1 MRRERSA
8 KVQYGTYRMEGNV
21 VYAIVKND
29 AKTTSKWTFLLCNS
43 ELGSGFSTRLI
54 VTSMV
59 LCQGTA
65 ATGDRLSTVEG
76 LDFLFEPVNDWGK
89 RV

>member
-1 MRRERSA
+1 MRKERSV
-8 KVQYGTYRMEGNV
+8 KVLYGTYRMEGNV

-43 ELGSGFSTRLI
+43 ELGSSFSTRLI

-59 LCQGTA
+59 LCEGGA
-65 ATGDRLSTVEG
+65 ATGERLGTVEG
-76 LDFLFEPVNDWGK
+76 LDFIFEPVVDWGK
-89 RV
+89 KA